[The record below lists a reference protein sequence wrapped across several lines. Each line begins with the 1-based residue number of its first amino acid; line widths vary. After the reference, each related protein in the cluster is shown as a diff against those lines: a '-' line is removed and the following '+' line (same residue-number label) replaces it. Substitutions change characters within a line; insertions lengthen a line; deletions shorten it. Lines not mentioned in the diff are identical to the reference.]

1 MTASPLPIARFAT
14 ETLPAGEGLAAWRE
28 AVAGL
33 YEVEPAPSSAPAGFS
48 GMAMGIHLGPL
59 VLGVM
64 RVDAL
69 AYHRS
74 PAKIRADG
82 LDHFVLGLNDPGA
95 APHVAPTVLIQDLGQ
110 PLALPMA
117 PLNGACIIL
126 PRDVMARLVSGADAL
141 HGVRMGGTMAQLL
154 ADHTWSLIRAAPTL
168 PARQAPLFARATQQM
183 IAACLGATR
192 EGLAGARPQIEATLM
207 VRARRHIDANLMAPG
222 LSAAGLAAALG
233 LSRSALYQLFAPFNG
248 VARHIQ
254 GRRLE
259 RIHALLAD
267 PAEQRPIA
275 EIAHDHGMTSEAH
288 FSRAFRKRF
297 GYAPREIRGIG
308 LAVPAGGR
316 TAGSGP
322 GPERLAFP
330 VWLEQLRD

>member
-14 ETLPAGEGLAAWRE
+14 ETLPKGEGFAAWRE

-33 YEVEPAPSSAPAGFS
+33 YEVEPPPPSGPAGFS
-48 GMAMGIHLGPL
+48 GVATGIHLGPL

-82 LDHFVLGLNDPGA
+82 LDHFVLGLSDPGT
-95 APHVAPTVLIQDLGQ
+95 APSAAPTVLIQDLGQ

-126 PRDVMARLVSGADAL
+126 PRDVMVRLVPGAEAL
-141 HGVRMGGTMAQLL
+141 HGVRVGGAMAQLL
-154 ADHTWSLIRAAPTL
+154 ADHTWSLIRAAPAL
-168 PARQAPLFARATQQM
+168 PAQQAPLFARATQQM
-183 IAACLGATR
+183 IAACLGPAR
-192 EGLAGARPQIEATLM
+192 ERVADARPRIEATLM
-207 VRARRHIDANLMAPG
+207 VRARRHIDANLMVPG
-222 LSAAGLAAALG
+222 LSAAGIAAALG
-233 LSRSALYQLFAPFNG
+233 LSRSALYQLLAPFNG
-248 VARHIQ
+248 VARYIQ

-267 PAEQRPIA
+267 PAEQRLIA

-308 LAVPAGGR
+308 LAVPVAGRPVAPG
-316 TAGSGP
+316 TAT
-322 GPERLAFP
+322 ERLAFP